1 MEAEVARKKIS
12 VIGAGNV
19 GATAAFLIAQK
30 QLGDVVMIDIVD
42 GVPQGKALDMAQMGP
57 VEMFDA
63 AIDGDLD
70 YTATAG
76 SDLVIITSGSPRK
89 PGMTR
94 EDLLQTNANIVGSV
108 TENVVKQSPDCIIMM
123 LTNPLDIMTY
133 HAWKVSGFPSH
144 RVVGQAG
151 VLDSARFRYFIS
163 LELGV
168 SMEDIHALVLGGHG
182 DTMVPLP
189 RYTTVNGIPIPQ
201 LIPEDRIESMAQRT
215 RDGGAEIVNLLKT
228 SGYYA
233 AGASLAQMA
242 EAIILDKKRLLPC
255 SAHLTGQYGIDDL
268 YIGVPIKLGGNG
280 VEEILE
286 IELTD
291 DELGSLQHS
300 ATTYR
305 EGIELLGY

>member
-1 MEAEVARKKIS
+1 MGRKKIS

-30 QLGDVVMIDIVD
+30 QLGDVVMVDIIDGI
-42 GVPQGKALDMAQMGP
+42 PQGKALDMAQTAP
-57 VEMFDA
+57 IEAFDA
-63 AIDGDLD
+63 NITGAVDFE
-70 YTATAG
+70 ATAG

-94 EDLLQTNANIVGSV
+94 EDLLQTNANIVRNV
-108 TENVVKQSPDCIIMM
+108 TENVVTRSPDCVIVM

-133 HAWKVSGFPSH
+133 HSWKVSGFPAH

-168 SMEDIHALVLGGHG
+168 SVEDIHALVLGGHG

-189 RYTTVNGIPIPQ
+189 RYTTVNGVPITQ
-201 LIPEDRIESMAQRT
+201 LIPANRIEEMAQRT
-215 RDGGAEIVNLLKT
+215 RDGGAEVVDLLKT

-233 AGASLAQMA
+233 AGASLAEMA
-242 EAIILDKKRLLPC
+242 EAIILDRKRLLPC
-255 SAHLTGQYGIDDL
+255 SAYLTGQYGIDDL
-268 YIGVPIKLGGNG
+268 YIGVPIKLGGGG
-280 VEEILE
+280 VEQVIEID
-286 IELTD
+286 LTD
-291 DELGSLQHS
+291 DELQALQTS
-300 ATTYR
+300 AKTYR
-305 EGIELLGY
+305 EGIALLSK

>member
-1 MEAEVARKKIS
+1 MARKKIS

-57 VEMFDA
+57 VELFDA

-108 TENVVKQSPDCIIMM
+108 TENVVKHSPDTIIMM

-133 HAWKVSGFPSH
+133 HAWKVSGFPSN

-168 SMEDIHALVLGGHG
+168 SVEDIQALVLGGHG

-201 LIPEDRIESMAQRT
+201 LIPEDRIEAMAQRT

-286 IELTD
+286 IELTK

-300 ATTYR
+300 AATYR
-305 EGIELLGY
+305 EGIALLGY

>member
-1 MEAEVARKKIS
+1 MGRKKIS

-30 QLGDVVMIDIVD
+30 QLGDVVMVDIVD
-42 GVPQGKALDMAQMGP
+42 GVPQGKALDMAQAGP

-63 AIDGDLD
+63 KLTGSIG
-70 YTATAG
+70 YEETAD
-76 SDLVIITSGSPRK
+76 SDVVIITSGSPRK

-94 EDLLQTNANIVGSV
+94 EDLLNTNAQIVASV
-108 TENVVKQSPDCIIMM
+108 AENVVKHSPNTVIVM

-133 HAWKVSGFPSH
+133 HAWKVSGFPAE

-151 VLDSARFRYFIS
+151 ILDSARFRTFIS
-163 LELGV
+163 MELDV
-168 SMEDIHALVLGGHG
+168 SVEDITAMVMGGHG

-189 RYTTVNGIPIPQ
+189 RYTTVGGIPITQ
-201 LIPEDRIESMAQRT
+201 LISTQRIDEISDRT
-215 RDGGAEIVNLLKT
+215 RNGGGEIVELLKV

-242 EAIILDKKRLLPC
+242 EAIVLDKKRLIPC

-268 YIGVPIKLGGNG
+268 YIGVPIILGADGIEKI
-280 VEEILE
+280 VEIDLSSE
-286 IELTD
+286 ELD
-291 DELGSLQHS
+291 SLHRS
-300 ATTYR
+300 AATYR
-305 EGIELLGY
+305 EGIGVIGY

>member
-1 MEAEVARKKIS
+1 MARKKIS

-30 QLGDVVMIDIVD
+30 QLGDVVMVDIVD
-42 GVPQGKALDMAQMGP
+42 GLPQGKALDMAETSP
-57 VEMFDA
+57 IELFDSN
-63 AIDGDLD
+63 ITGSLD
-70 YTATAG
+70 YEATAA

-94 EDLLQTNANIVGSV
+94 EDLLQTNARIVGIV
-108 TENVVKQSPDCIIMM
+108 AENVVKHSPDCIIMM

-133 HAWKVSGFPSH
+133 HAWKISGFPSH

-168 SMEDIHALVLGGHG
+168 SVEDINALVMGGHG

-189 RYTTVNGIPIPQ
+189 RYTTVNGIPITQ
-201 LIPEDRIESMAQRT
+201 LIATARIEEMVQRT
-215 RDGGAEIVNLLKT
+215 RDGGAEVVNLLKT

-242 EAIILDKKRLLPC
+242 EAIILDKKRLLAC

-268 YIGVPIKLGGNG
+268 YIGVPIKLGAGG

-291 DELGSLQHS
+291 DELQALQGSAQ
-300 ATTYR
+300 TYR
-305 EGIELLGY
+305 EGIALLGY

>member
-1 MEAEVARKKIS
+1 MARKKIS

-30 QLGDVVMIDIVD
+30 QLGDVVMVDIVD
-42 GVPQGKALDMAQMGP
+42 GLPQGKALDMAETSP
-57 VEMFDA
+57 IELFDSN
-63 AIDGDLD
+63 ITGSLD
-70 YTATAG
+70 YEATAA

-94 EDLLQTNANIVGSV
+94 EDLLQTNARIVGIV
-108 TENVVKQSPDCIIMM
+108 AENVVKHSPDCILMM

-133 HAWKVSGFPSH
+133 HAWKISGFPSH

-168 SMEDIHALVLGGHG
+168 SVEDINALVMGGHG

-189 RYTTVNGIPIPQ
+189 RYTTVNGIPITQ
-201 LIPEDRIESMAQRT
+201 LIATARIEEMVQRT

-242 EAIILDKKRLLPC
+242 EAIILDKKRLLAC

-268 YIGVPIKLGGNG
+268 YIGVPIKLGAGG

-291 DELGSLQHS
+291 DELQALQGSAQ
-300 ATTYR
+300 TYR
-305 EGIELLGY
+305 EGIALLGY

>member
-1 MEAEVARKKIS
+1 MARKKIS

-57 VEMFDA
+57 VELFDA
-63 AIDGDLD
+63 AVDGDLD
-70 YTATAG
+70 YSATAG

-168 SMEDIHALVLGGHG
+168 SVEDIHALVLGGHG

-268 YIGVPIKLGGNG
+268 YIGVPIKLGGDG
-280 VEEILE
+280 VEEIIE
-286 IELTD
+286 IELTN

-300 ATTYR
+300 AQTYR
-305 EGIELLGY
+305 EGIALLGY

>member
-1 MEAEVARKKIS
+1 MEAVVARKKIS

>member
-1 MEAEVARKKIS
+1 MGRKKIS

-30 QLGDVVMIDIVD
+30 QLGDVVMVDIVD
-42 GVPQGKALDMAQMGP
+42 GVPQGKALDMAQAGP

-63 AIDGDLD
+63 KLTGSVG
-70 YTATAG
+70 YEETAD
-76 SDLVIITSGSPRK
+76 SDVVIITSGSPRK

-94 EDLLQTNANIVGSV
+94 EDLLNINAQIVASV
-108 TENVVKQSPDCIIMM
+108 AENVVKHSPNTVIVM

-133 HAWKVSGFPSH
+133 HAWKVSGFPAE

-151 VLDSARFRYFIS
+151 ILDSARFRTFIS
-163 LELGV
+163 MELDV
-168 SMEDIHALVLGGHG
+168 SVEDITAMVMGGHG

-189 RYTTVNGIPIPQ
+189 RYTTVGGIPITQ
-201 LIPEDRIESMAQRT
+201 LISPQRIDEISDRT
-215 RDGGAEIVNLLKT
+215 RNGGGEIVELLKV

-242 EAIILDKKRLLPC
+242 EAIVLDKKRLIPC

-268 YIGVPIKLGGNG
+268 YIGVPIILGADGIEKI
-280 VEEILE
+280 VEIDLSSE
-286 IELTD
+286 ELD
-291 DELGSLQHS
+291 SLHRS
-300 ATTYR
+300 AATYR
-305 EGIELLGY
+305 QGIGVIGY

>member
-1 MEAEVARKKIS
+1 MSRKKIS

-42 GVPQGKALDMAQMGP
+42 GIPQGKALDMAQTGP

-63 AIDGDLD
+63 NISGALS
-70 YTATAG
+70 YEETAG
-76 SDLVIITSGSPRK
+76 SDVVIITSGSPRK

-94 EDLLQTNANIVGSV
+94 EDLLNINAKIVADV
-108 TENVVKQSPDCIIMM
+108 TSNVIKHSPDTILVM

-133 HAWKVSGFPSH
+133 HAWKVSGFPQN

-151 VLDSARFRYFIS
+151 VLDSARFRTF
-163 LELGV
+163 V
-168 SMEDIHALVLGGHG
+168 SMELDVSVEDITAMVMGGHG

-189 RYTTVNGIPIPQ
+189 RYTTVGGIPITQ
-201 LIPEDRIESMAQRT
+201 LIPEDRIEEISDRT
-215 RDGGAEIVNLLKT
+215 RNGGGEIVNLLKV

-242 EAIILDKKRLLPC
+242 EAIVLDKKRLIPC
-255 SAHLTGQYGIDDL
+255 SAYLTGQYGINDL
-268 YIGVPIKLGGNG
+268 YIGVPVKLGANG
-280 VEEILE
+280 VEDILE
-286 IELTD
+286 ISLEENEL
-291 DELGSLQHS
+291 EALQES
-300 ATTYR
+300 SQTYR
-305 EGIELLGY
+305 EGIQLIGY

>member
-1 MEAEVARKKIS
+1 VGRKKIS

-30 QLGDVVMIDIVD
+30 QLGDVVMVDIVD
-42 GVPQGKALDMAQMGP
+42 GVPQGKALDMAQAGP

-63 AIDGDLD
+63 KLTGSVG
-70 YTATAG
+70 YEETAD
-76 SDLVIITSGSPRK
+76 SDVVIITSGSPRK

-94 EDLLQTNANIVGSV
+94 EDLLNINAQIVASV
-108 TENVVKQSPDCIIMM
+108 AENVVKHSPNTVIVM

-133 HAWKVSGFPSH
+133 HAWKVSGFPAE

-151 VLDSARFRYFIS
+151 ILDSARFRTFIS
-163 LELGV
+163 MELDV
-168 SMEDIHALVLGGHG
+168 SVEDITAMVMGGHG

-189 RYTTVNGIPIPQ
+189 RYTTVGGIPITQ
-201 LIPEDRIESMAQRT
+201 LISPQRIDEISDRT
-215 RDGGAEIVNLLKT
+215 RNGGGEIVELLKV

-242 EAIILDKKRLLPC
+242 EAIVLDKKRLIPC

-268 YIGVPIKLGGNG
+268 YIGVPIILGADGIEKI
-280 VEEILE
+280 VEIDLSSE
-286 IELTD
+286 ELD
-291 DELGSLQHS
+291 SLHRS
-300 ATTYR
+300 AATYR
-305 EGIELLGY
+305 EGIGVIGY

>member
-1 MEAEVARKKIS
+1 MGRKKIS

-30 QLGDVVMIDIVD
+30 QLGDVVMVDIVD
-42 GVPQGKALDMAQMGP
+42 GVPQGKALDMAQAGP

-63 AIDGDLD
+63 KLTGSVG
-70 YTATAG
+70 YEETAD
-76 SDLVIITSGSPRK
+76 SDVVIITSGSPRK

-94 EDLLQTNANIVGSV
+94 EDLLNINAQIVASV
-108 TENVVKQSPDCIIMM
+108 AENVVKHSPNTVIVM

-133 HAWKVSGFPSH
+133 HAWKVSGFPAE

-151 VLDSARFRYFIS
+151 ILDSARFRTFIS
-163 LELGV
+163 MELDV
-168 SMEDIHALVLGGHG
+168 SVEDITAMVMGGHG

-189 RYTTVNGIPIPQ
+189 RYTTVGGIPITQ
-201 LIPEDRIESMAQRT
+201 LISTQRIDEISDRT
-215 RDGGAEIVNLLKT
+215 RNGGGEIVELLKV

-242 EAIILDKKRLLPC
+242 EAIVLDKKRLIPC

-268 YIGVPIKLGGNG
+268 YIGVPIILGADGIEKI
-280 VEEILE
+280 VEIDLSSE
-286 IELTD
+286 ELD
-291 DELGSLQHS
+291 SLHRS
-300 ATTYR
+300 AATYR
-305 EGIELLGY
+305 EGIGVIGY

>member
-1 MEAEVARKKIS
+1 MARKKIS

-57 VEMFDA
+57 VELFDA

-108 TENVVKQSPDCIIMM
+108 TENVVKHSPDTIIMM

-133 HAWKVSGFPSH
+133 HAWKVSGFPSN

-168 SMEDIHALVLGGHG
+168 SVEDIQALVLGGHG

-201 LIPEDRIESMAQRT
+201 LIPEDRIEAMAQRT

-268 YIGVPIKLGGNG
+268 YIGVPIKLGGDG

-286 IELTD
+286 IELTE

-300 ATTYR
+300 AATYR
-305 EGIELLGY
+305 EGIALLGY

>member
-1 MEAEVARKKIS
+1 MARKKIS

-30 QLGDVVMIDIVD
+30 QLGDVVMVDIVD
-42 GVPQGKALDMAQMGP
+42 GLPQGKALDMAETSP
-57 VEMFDA
+57 IELFDSNITGA
-63 AIDGDLD
+63 LD
-70 YTATAG
+70 YEATAA

-94 EDLLQTNANIVGSV
+94 EDLLQTNARIVGIV
-108 TENVVKQSPDCIIMM
+108 AENVVKHSPDCILMM

-133 HAWKVSGFPSH
+133 HAWKISGFPSH

-168 SMEDIHALVLGGHG
+168 SVEDINALVMGGHG

-189 RYTTVNGIPIPQ
+189 RYTTVNGIPITQ
-201 LIPEDRIESMAQRT
+201 LIAVARIEEMVQRT
-215 RDGGAEIVNLLKT
+215 RDGGAEVVNLLKT

-242 EAIILDKKRLLPC
+242 EAIILDKKRLLAC

-268 YIGVPIKLGGNG
+268 YIGVPIKLGAGG
-280 VEEILE
+280 IEEIFE

-291 DELGSLQHS
+291 DELQALQGSAQ
-300 ATTYR
+300 TYR
-305 EGIELLGY
+305 EGIALLGY

>member
-1 MEAEVARKKIS
+1 MSRKKIS

-42 GVPQGKALDMAQMGP
+42 GIPQGKALDMAQTGP

-63 AIDGDLD
+63 NISGALS
-70 YTATAG
+70 YEETAG
-76 SDLVIITSGSPRK
+76 SDVVIITSGSPRK

-94 EDLLQTNANIVGSV
+94 EDLLNINAKIVADV
-108 TENVVKQSPDCIIMM
+108 TSNVIKHSPDTILVM

-133 HAWKVSGFPSH
+133 HAWKVSGFPQN

-151 VLDSARFRYFIS
+151 VLDSARFRTF
-163 LELGV
+163 V
-168 SMEDIHALVLGGHG
+168 SMELDVSVEDITAMVMGGHG

-189 RYTTVNGIPIPQ
+189 RYTTVGGIPITQ
-201 LIPEDRIESMAQRT
+201 LIPEDRIEEISDRT
-215 RDGGAEIVNLLKT
+215 RNGGGEIVNLLKV

-242 EAIILDKKRLLPC
+242 EAIVLDKKRLIPC
-255 SAHLTGQYGIDDL
+255 SAYLTGQYGINDL
-268 YIGVPIKLGGNG
+268 YIGVPVKLGANG
-280 VEEILE
+280 VEDILE
-286 IELTD
+286 I
-291 DELGSLQHS
+291 SLEENEFEDLQES
-300 ATTYR
+300 SQTYR
-305 EGIELLGY
+305 EGIQVIGY

>member
-1 MEAEVARKKIS
+1 MSRKKIS

-30 QLGDVVMIDIVD
+30 QLGDVVMVDIIDGI
-42 GVPQGKALDMAQMGP
+42 PQGKALDMVQTGP

-63 AIDGDLD
+63 NISGALN
-70 YTATAG
+70 YEETAG
-76 SDLVIITSGSPRK
+76 SDVVIITSGSPRK

-94 EDLLQTNANIVGSV
+94 EDLLNINAKIVEDV
-108 TENVVKQSPDCIIMM
+108 TSNVIRHSPDTTLVI

-133 HAWKVSGFPSH
+133 HAWKVSGFPQN

-151 VLDSARFRYFIS
+151 VLDSARFRTFIS
-163 LELGV
+163 MELGV
-168 SMEDIHALVLGGHG
+168 SVEDITAMVMGGHG

-189 RYTTVNGIPIPQ
+189 RYTTVGGIPITQ
-201 LIPEDRIESMAQRT
+201 LIPQDRIEEISDRT
-215 RDGGAEIVNLLKT
+215 RNGGGEIVNLLKV

-242 EAIILDKKRLLPC
+242 EAIILDKKRLIPC
-255 SAHLTGQYGIDDL
+255 SAYLTGQYGIDDL
-268 YIGVPIKLGGNG
+268 YIGVPVKLGASG

-286 IELTD
+286 IELEAS
-291 DELGSLQHS
+291 ELEALQTS
-300 ATTYR
+300 SQTYR
-305 EGIELLGY
+305 EGIQMIGY

>member
-1 MEAEVARKKIS
+1 MARKKIS

-30 QLGDVVMIDIVD
+30 QLGDVVMVDILD
-42 GVPQGKALDMAQMGP
+42 GLPQGKSLDMAETSP
-57 VEMFDA
+57 VELFDA
-63 AIDGDLD
+63 SISGSLD
-70 YTATAG
+70 YDATAG
-76 SDLVIITSGSPRK
+76 SAVVIITSGSPRK

-94 EDLLQTNANIVGSV
+94 EDLLQTNARIVGSV
-108 TENVVKQSPDCIIMM
+108 AENVVKRSPDCIIVM

-133 HAWKVSGFPSH
+133 HAWKVSGFPSQ

-151 VLDSARFRYFIS
+151 ILDSARFRYFIS

-168 SMEDIHALVLGGHG
+168 SVEDISALVMGGHG

-189 RYTTVNGIPIPQ
+189 RYTTVGGIPITQ
-201 LIPEDRIESMAQRT
+201 LMSSERIEALAQRT
-215 RDGGAEIVNLLKT
+215 RDGGAEVVNLLKT

-242 EAIILDKKRLLPC
+242 EAIMLDKKRIIPC
-255 SAHLTGQYGIDDL
+255 SAHLTGQYGINDL
-268 YIGVPIKLGGNG
+268 YTGVPIKLGGGG

-291 DELGSLQHS
+291 DELQSLQKS
-300 ATTYR
+300 AETYQ